1 MAFRSSLGDLT
12 AVSDKVVPRIVV
24 ATNMYPSLGD
34 PAWGAFVRAQ
44 VEALQQLGTAVDVLT
59 IDGRATNLNY
69 VKGIY
74 ELRRRVADFR
84 ADFVYAFYGLTGWVA
99 LWQPAP
105 VILSLAGDDI
115 LGTPDG
121 RGGITTKSRVGVF
134 LSQWA
139 AWRAKVICVQSEE
152 MRQRLWGGM
161 ASRAHVV
168 PYGVD
173 PQRFHPGDKSAA
185 RRRLGIPVD
194 EKLVIFPN
202 TPQEPRKRLDLAEAA
217 MKLVAREIPVAR
229 LRIVTKVPHGD
240 MPDYFRAADCCLLT
254 SDWEGS
260 PNVVKEA
267 LMSGVPV
274 VTTDVGDVRRWIPLA
289 SGSSITGREPAD
301 IAKGILQAFDSPR
314 HDPRPFVDAISSRA
328 MALEVLALAT
338 QLGIEK
344 GPR

>member
-1 MAFRSSLGDLT
+1 M
-12 AVSDKVVPRIVV
+12 SDKVWPRVLV
-24 ATNMYPSLGD
+24 ATNMYPTPGD

-44 VEALQQLGTAVDVLT
+44 VEALAALGTPVDVLA
-59 IDGRATNLNY
+59 IDGRATNVNY
-69 VKGIY
+69 LKAIH

-121 RGGITTKSRVGVF
+121 RGGVTLKSRVGVL

-173 PQRFHPGDKSAA
+173 PQRFHPGDRSAA

-194 EKLVIFPN
+194 ERLVIFPN
-202 TPQEPRKRLDLAEAA
+202 TPHEPRKRLDLAEAA
-217 MKLVAREIPVAR
+217 MKLVVQEVPAAR
-229 LRIVTKVPHGD
+229 LRVVTKVPHAD

-289 SGSSITGREPAD
+289 PGSTITERDPRG
-301 IAKGILQAFDSPR
+301 IAKGIVNAFESKG

-328 MALEVLALAT
+328 MALRVLSLAT
-338 QLGIEK
+338 QSGIHE